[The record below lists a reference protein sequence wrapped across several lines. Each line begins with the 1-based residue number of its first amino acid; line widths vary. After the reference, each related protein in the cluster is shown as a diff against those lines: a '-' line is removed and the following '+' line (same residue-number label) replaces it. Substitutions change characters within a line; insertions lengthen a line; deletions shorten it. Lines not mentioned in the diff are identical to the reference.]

1 MPSPG
6 NSENRRGALV
16 IEIDDPDDER
26 VAAFRLN
33 ERGLTNRA
41 QRRDD
46 GGDGLFMAEGDLV
59 VERAL
64 VAGCIPVMALVDA
77 LRPPP
82 VAERLAAFCP
92 VYAGGDRIRAA
103 ITKLGM
109 PYTVVALFERPP
121 RQSVADLAAHARRL
135 VIAEAID
142 NPVNIGS
149 IVRNA
154 LALGWDGLV
163 VDTTSTDPLARR
175 SLRVSMGHA
184 LRLPHART
192 DNVAALVRTLVADGV
207 VVCALTPAAD
217 ALTLDD
223 VPRAE
228 RMALLVGS
236 ERAGLTPA
244 AMAAASYRVC
254 IPMHEGVDSLNAAA
268 ATAVACWQLR
278 P

>member
-1 MPSPG
+1 
-6 NSENRRGALV
+6 V
-16 IEIDDPDDER
+16 ILIDDPDDER
-26 VAAFRLN
+26 LAPFRLN

-64 VAGCIPVMALVDA
+64 AAGCEPAMALVDA

-82 VAERLAAFCP
+82 LTERLSARCP
-92 VYAGGDRIRAA
+92 VYAGGERLRAA
-103 ITKLGM
+103 VTKLGM
-109 PYTVVALFERPP
+109 PYTVVALFQRPARRP
-121 RQSVADLAAHARRL
+121 AADLAATARRL
-135 VIAEAID
+135 VIAEAVD

-154 LALGWDGLV
+154 LGMGWDGLI
-163 VDTTSTDPLARR
+163 VDATSADPLARR
-175 SLRVSMGHA
+175 ALRVSMGQA
-184 LRLPHART
+184 LHLPHART
-192 DNVAALVRTLVADGV
+192 TDVPGLVRELVAQGV

-217 ALTLDD
+217 AEPLDA
-223 VPRAE
+223 VPRAP
-228 RMALLVGS
+228 RMGLLVGS
-236 ERAGLTPA
+236 ERAGLSPEAMGA
-244 AMAAASYRVC
+244 ATHRVC
-254 IPMHEGVDSLNAAA
+254 IPMHTGVDSLNAAA

>member
-1 MPSPG
+1 
-6 NSENRRGALV
+6 V
-16 IEIDDPDDER
+16 IVIDDPDDER

-33 ERGLTNRA
+33 ERGLANRA

-64 VAGCIPVMALVDA
+64 DTGCIPVMALVDA
-77 LRPPP
+77 QRPPA
-82 VAERLAAFCP
+82 VTARLAALGP
-92 VYAGGDRIRAA
+92 VYAGGERVRAA

-121 RQSVADLAAHARRL
+121 RLPAHDLAARARRL

-154 LALGWDGLV
+154 AGLGWDGLV
-163 VDTTSTDPLARR
+163 VDGTSADPLARR
-175 SLRVSMGHA
+175 ALRVSMGHS
-184 LRLPHART
+184 LRLPHSRT
-192 DNVAALVRTLVADGV
+192 RDVPALVRDLVANGV

-217 ALTLDD
+217 AVPLDEV
-223 VPRAE
+223 VPGE
-228 RMALLVGS
+228 RVALLVGS
-236 ERAGLTPA
+236 ERAGLTPE
-244 AMAAASYRVC
+244 AMAAATHRVS
-254 IPMHEGVDSLNAAA
+254 IPMHDGVDSLNAAA
-268 ATAVACWQLR
+268 ATAIACWHLR
-278 P
+278 PR